1 MLELQIKSDSSDIE
15 IEQSLIKNAIDAEV
29 KNLQRA
35 IFKTDYLLKQFEKKY
50 QVSSEFFLDN
60 YTAED
65 LEGRDDE
72 YISWLGEIKT
82 KERLIYSLKK
92 LQQIKYVIK

>member
-1 MLELQIKSDSSDIE
+1 MLELQIKSDSADIE
-15 IEQSLIKNAIDAEV
+15 IEQSLIKNAIDGEV

-35 IFKTDYLLKQFEKKY
+35 ILKTEHLLKQFEKKY
-50 QVSSEFFLDN
+50 QVSSEFFLEN

-65 LEGRDDE
+65 LQGGDDE

-92 LQQIKYVIK
+92 LQQINYVIK

>member
-35 IFKTDYLLKQFEKKY
+35 ILKTDYLLKQFEKKY

-92 LQQIKYVIK
+92 LQQINYVIK